1 MQRIPLLLA
10 CFSAL
15 LGCADTRW
23 TKAGADP
30 ATLEQDLEQCWRL
43 VALRVPRPATMPR
56 SMGTVTGSGGSV
68 PIVINTEAS
77 QNADSLDR
85 LQRED
90 ALLTQ
95 CMNGKGY
102 ARVSAGETS
111 RK

>member
-1 MQRIPLLLA
+1 M
-10 CFSAL
+10 
-15 LGCADTRW
+15 RW

-30 ATLEQDLEQCWRL
+30 ATLEQDLEQCWGL
-43 VALRVPRPATMPR
+43 VALQVPRPATMPR

-95 CMNGKGY
+95 CMNSKGY
-102 ARVSAGETS
+102 ARVSAGEAS